1 MNILEKAAQ
10 AIARR
15 GYRHPSHDLDVE
27 ILRSHTDPAALG
39 VCHSCGESY
48 PCPTLESV
56 L

>member
-1 MNILEKAAQ
+1 MTTQQKAAQ

-27 ILRSHTDPAALG
+27 ILRTHTDPAALG
-39 VCHSCGESY
+39 ICRACGESY